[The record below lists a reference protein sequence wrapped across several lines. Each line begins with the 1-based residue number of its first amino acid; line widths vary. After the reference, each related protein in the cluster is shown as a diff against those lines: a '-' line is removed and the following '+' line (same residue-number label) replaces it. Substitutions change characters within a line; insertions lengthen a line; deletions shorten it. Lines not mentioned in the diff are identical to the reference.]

1 MKSFL
6 IRPAVALALAAA
18 LSACG
23 GSDKAEF
30 TVKGTVTGVVYP
42 GGVLTTNGMTV
53 ALTPPATP
61 GGTISF
67 EFPNTLE
74 YGDVYDVQFTSYP
87 ANQTCGPDS
96 NQIQNNNDTAGRLA
110 SIDITLAC
118 VLNSYALGGTIT
130 GLTADGLVIAN
141 GSNTGTL
148 TVGKPTDTTPFT
160 YTMPNVNYGVTYSI
174 TVVQQ
179 PTGQTCTVAN
189 GTGTMAAANVTNANI
204 TCVNNPV

>member
-30 TVKGTVTGVVYP
+30 TVKGTVTGLVYP
-42 GGVLTTNGMTV
+42 GAVLSTNGMTV
-53 ALTPPATP
+53 ALTPPSTP
-61 GGTISF
+61 GATVSF

-74 YGDVYDVQFTSYP
+74 YGDVYNVIFDSLP
-87 ANQTCGPDS
+87 ANQQCGPDA

-118 VLNSYALGGTIT
+118 ALNNYALSGTIT
-130 GLTADGLVIAN
+130 GLNADGLVIAN
-141 GSNTGTL
+141 GSTTGTL
-148 TVGKPTDTTPFT
+148 TVTKPTDTTPFT

-174 TVVQQ
+174 SIVQQ

-189 GTGTMAAANVTNANI
+189 GTGTMAAAAVTNADI
-204 TCVNNPV
+204 TCVNNPT